1 MKVIIFIKSENKTHL
16 EKIKI
21 LLERAG
27 HEIILVKDVFEFLN
41 FPKSQ
46 IAPDLGIIDFYSYNP
61 ITFDL
66 YKHLEELNYKIPV
79 IVYNFPL
86 PEGCSVRSFWIQT
99 LDTLNYNQ
107 IHTDFYSNVLDLLF
121 PLLEEFR
128 QSKVQLSKEET
139 LYKRKQLIS
148 KTHDSSVTAKMSNSQ
163 LMLFSI
169 LIENQE
175 KELSAESLLTLL
187 NQNSKPWKQTTL
199 LCNISRLNI
208 LFKNTKDCSY
218 RILKSNT
225 GYRLKSL
232 P

>member
-1 MKVIIFIKSENKTHL
+1 MKVIIYIKNENKTHL
-16 EKIKI
+16 ERIKI

-27 HEIILVKDVFEFLN
+27 HEIALTKDVFDFLY
-41 FPKSQ
+41 FPKKQ
-46 IAPDLGIIDFYSYNP
+46 IEADLGIIDFYSYNP

-66 YKHLEELNYKIPV
+66 YKHFEEQNYKIPL

-86 PEGCSVRSFWIQT
+86 PDGCSVKSFWTQT

-107 IHTDFYSNVLDLLF
+107 IHTDFYSDILDLLF

-128 QSKVQLSKEET
+128 QNKVQLSKEET
-139 LYKRKQLIS
+139 LYRREQLINR
-148 KTHDSSVTAKMSNSQ
+148 THNSSITTKMSNSQ
-163 LMLFSI
+163 LTLFSI

-175 KELSAESLLTLL
+175 KELSVEKILSLL
-187 NQNSKPWKQTTL
+187 NQNSKPWKPTTL

-218 RILKSNT
+218 RILKSNS